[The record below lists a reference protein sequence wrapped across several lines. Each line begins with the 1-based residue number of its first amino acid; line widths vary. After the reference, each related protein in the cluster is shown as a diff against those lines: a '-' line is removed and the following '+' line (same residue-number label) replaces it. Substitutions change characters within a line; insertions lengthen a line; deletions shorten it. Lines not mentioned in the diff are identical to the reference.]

1 MLFLDWREFR
11 NTRRCDHGEC
21 YGMSRPIASSVDSCL
36 VPLNHNSLTLFLY
49 FSFSPI
55 LRPTTTSKKGKKE
68 INHHS
73 EVLSISSN
81 YTLAIH
87 TAGHMNFLIL
97 ILFVQSIEFL
107 RFESISMPY
116 SNFGMN
122 SKQQSS
128 SKGQRKAGA
137 GPAKEFLDR
146 SSLESLA
153 LGDVFISHWRCQ
165 SFRAAFKLVN
175 LGIVGGKFLG
185 AFQSFQSEVPYV
197 VLELERVPPELVDDV
212 FVFLVFIDDLI
223 VPDNTVTGHGS
234 TPSVSSAAGNPIVSV
249 ALGRGDSEPA
259 ARGGLR
265 GLEAAGARG
274 RSEVT
279 IRVGF
284 LQLGDGIGHFWVAI
298 LVAVV
303 GFVVGVR
310 GLIVVVAFD
319 VLLEDEDLP
328 EAFHHFEIAVIV
340 DDLPKEIL
348 LFGCGLLLDLEEL
361 HELFHRDPVHPVGN
375 PEIVAMLPRVVL
387 DMRPEVYWT
396 EFHDESFKKF
406 GTLTLYV

>member
-1 MLFLDWREFR
+1 M
-11 NTRRCDHGEC
+11 
-21 YGMSRPIASSVDSCL
+21 
-36 VPLNHNSLTLFLY
+36 
-49 FSFSPI
+49 
-55 LRPTTTSKKGKKE
+55 
-68 INHHS
+68 NHHS

-87 TAGHMNFLIL
+87 AAGHMNFLIL

-107 RFESISMPY
+107 RFESISIPY

-165 SFRAAFKLVN
+165 SFRAAFKFIN

-185 AFQSFQSEVPYV
+185 AFQSEVPYT

-212 FVFLVFIDDLI
+212 FVFLVFIDDLL
-223 VPDNTVTGHGS
+223 VPNNTVTGHGS
-234 TPSVSSAAGNPIVSV
+234 TPSVSGAAGVPVVSV
-249 ALGRGDSEPA
+249 VHADALDRGDTEPA

-265 GLEAAGARG
+265 GLEAAGASG
-274 RSEVT
+274 RSELT

-284 LQLGDGIGHFWVAI
+284 LQLGDGIGHCWVAI

-361 HELFHRDPVHPVGN
+361 HELFHRDPVHPVEN
-375 PEIVAMLPRVVL
+375 PEIVSMLPRVVL